1 MEWIE
6 TTGKTVADARELA
19 LDKLGVD
26 ESEAEFEVIEEP
38 KSGLFGR
45 TRGTAR
51 VRARVSPK
59 AAPAKNER
67 KRRPKKKEGAG
78 SASSSENAAKGSE
91 STGAG
96 TSRQGGGGQSRGG
109 SNKPTGQK
117 SGSAK
122 SADSGTKAVTKPTE
136 ESGSD
141 NRTRNENKPK
151 SERNDKRVNREPM
164 DNDEQIQVVENFLA
178 GLLGAFGLEGTLQ
191 SSVDDKDLVT
201 NISGQNLGLLVTGAR
216 DTRSG
221 AGTYRLA
228 LQREAEGS
236 EYARVS
242 IDVEGI
248 RQERKASLERFVAEQ
263 SALVK
268 DSGKT
273 VVFEDMSSA
282 DRKQVHDLASAIDG
296 VKSVSEGEDPSK
308 GGTCSSGVVTL
319 QANAQEDRW
328 RPDWSPSAFWGPTRG
343 QSHDLNWLNDGH
355 SGLLPSPFP
364 PTPPVSVSIRTDVFH
379 VEQVPERSRFAW
391 ADPVC
396 G

>member
-78 SASSSENAAKGSE
+78 STSGSETAAKGSE

-96 TSRQGGGGQSRGG
+96 NSRQGGGGQSRGG

-117 SGSAK
+117 SGSVK

-201 NISGQNLGLLVTGAR
+201 NISGQNLGLLVGPR
-216 DTRSG
+216 L
-221 AGTYRLA
+221 GTLEAVQELARLA
-228 LQREAEGS
+228 LQREAEGK

-282 DRKQVHDLASAIDG
+282 DRKQVHDLASVIDG
-296 VKSVSEGEDPSK
+296 VKSVSEGEDPRRR
-308 GGTCSSGVVTL
+308 VAL
-319 QANAQEDRW
+319 APAE
-328 RPDWSPSAFWGPTRG
+328 
-343 QSHDLNWLNDGH
+343 
-355 SGLLPSPFP
+355 
-364 PTPPVSVSIRTDVFH
+364 
-379 VEQVPERSRFAW
+379 
-391 ADPVC
+391 
-396 G
+396 